1 MRKLL
6 TLCLFFSL
14 LLITSSTMTSCTKK
28 TGCAINENVHTKTG
42 KKGKMSTK
50 RGKSNLFPKEMRKKK
65 KKGK

>member
-1 MRKLL
+1 MKKLL
-6 TLCLFFSL
+6 TLCLFLSFL
-14 LLITSSTMTSCTKK
+14 FITSSTLSSCTKK
-28 TGCAINENVHTKTG
+28 TGCVINENVHTKTG